1 MRLEVGPAELH
12 VVPGTPAAVVAQVF
26 NTDDVINAYEIRV
39 FGVDPSWVELERER
53 LSLFPSSAGVVT
65 VLVNVPEDYPAGPLQ
80 LGVEVTPA
88 VDQTARQLGNVTLIV
103 PPRKIGTMHVDP
115 STVLAGRK
123 ATFNLTFTNEGNA
136 PLTLDLSSLDPE
148 AKVTRVEI
156 VAYREPYGDGI
167 RAERFRRQFVG
178 KGARAGFAPD
188 RDIDAISGATISSRS
203 MCAGVQRASVLLEE
217 TLAHSRATLAAR

>member
-1 MRLEVGPAELH
+1 MLKRMFR
-12 VVPGTPAAVVAQVF
+12 AAC
-26 NTDDVINAYEIRV
+26 
-39 FGVDPSWVELERER
+39 P
-53 LSLFPSSAGVVT
+53 
-65 VLVNVPEDYPAGPLQ
+65 
-80 LGVEVTPA
+80 
-88 VDQTARQLGNVTLIV
+88 
-103 PPRKIGTMHVDP
+103 
-115 STVLAGRK
+115 VLAVALLSWPAQLALAEVFFTTRNLLSDQFRRSERVSFMQVKPTAEQAQRIEQRLGRRLPK
-123 ATFNLTFTNEGNA
+123 REYTFYVATSGGKVDGYALFDEEKGQHEPISFATFFDA
-136 PLTLDLSSLDPE
+136 E

>member
-1 MRLEVGPAELH
+1 MLKRMFR
-12 VVPGTPAAVVAQVF
+12 AAC
-26 NTDDVINAYEIRV
+26 
-39 FGVDPSWVELERER
+39 P
-53 LSLFPSSAGVVT
+53 
-65 VLVNVPEDYPAGPLQ
+65 
-80 LGVEVTPA
+80 
-88 VDQTARQLGNVTLIV
+88 
-103 PPRKIGTMHVDP
+103 
-115 STVLAGRK
+115 VLAVALLSWPAQLALAEVFFTTRDLLSDQFRRSERVSFMQVKPTAEQAQRIEQRLGRRLPK
-123 ATFNLTFTNEGNA
+123 REYTFYVATSGGKVDGYALFDEEKGQHEPISFATFFDA
-136 PLTLDLSSLDPE
+136 E